1 VEDEKI
7 TLILEKYRRKSI
19 SVTTDVLREE
29 WDDNDY
35 LDMLFFRQ
43 QLDDADLTPE
53 QRVILAES
61 DKRIADKM
69 PADVL
74 DEYISEERS
83 LPIREWWSK

>member
-1 VEDEKI
+1 MEDDKI
-7 TLILEKYRRKSI
+7 TRILEKYRQKSI
-19 SVTTDVLREE
+19 SLTSYDLRQE
-29 WDDNDY
+29 WEDSDY

-43 QLDDADLTPE
+43 QLDEAELTPE
-53 QRVILAES
+53 QRIILAES
-61 DKRIADKM
+61 DKRIAEKM

>member
-1 VEDEKI
+1 MEDGKI

-19 SVTTDVLREE
+19 SITPDDLREE

-61 DKRIADKM
+61 DKRIAEKM

>member
-1 VEDEKI
+1 MEDEKI